1 MENVIWIYCM
11 KISIFNKICEEL
23 KKTKQ
28 MTKKLNFKRNNKIK
42 MGYRSKQIILK
53 RQNTNEWGTFK

>member
-1 MENVIWIYCM
+1 MNILYEN
-11 KISIFNKICEEL
+11 IFNKICEEL
-23 KKTKQ
+23 KKKQ
-28 MTKKLNFKRNNKIK
+28 NKWQKKTNFKRNNKIK